1 MNNSAKEEIQHNQR
15 GRNRCRIHGDHN
27 GGVLRK
33 AQTEEVRRDDI
44 HQVRNNERQA
54 GRICNKSCS
63 HDKGQCRALAEPS
76 AISIAITI
84 GVRISAAPSLAN
96 NASTAAPSK
105 TFQVNS
111 ALGRNF
117 VVDRV
122 FSHQHCIE

>member
-1 MNNSAKEEIQHNQR
+1 M
-15 GRNRCRIHGDHN
+15 
-27 GGVLRK
+27 RK

-54 GRICNKSCS
+54 GRICNKSSS